1 MTIAVIG
8 AFACLDKGTMTM
20 TECIHPVYLALKTD
34 TAQKL
39 GRNGGG
45 ITYKALTDP
54 EHQELFLTIV
64 GNDGG
69 GYYSREVVAFDAVEA
84 CLPADRAL
92 PLAAKAF
99 VSAFVGKSSNNPGFM
114 VAILRSEGLLA
125 GVEDKPNLHQVTSDW
140 AAWKAALLALPGE
153 PYVPPAKEAQTYG
166 SPVDMTRQDL
176 PGDPEPEEHPGRRKG
191 KKIRAMNPTEGAEHA
206 HPA

>member
-1 MTIAVIG
+1 
-8 AFACLDKGTMTM
+8 M
-20 TECIHPVYLALKTD
+20 TERIEPAYLALKTD

-45 ITYKALTDP
+45 ITYKVLADP
-54 EHQELFLTIV
+54 EQQQLFLTIV

-84 CLPADRAL
+84 SLPADHAL

-99 VSAFVGKSSNNPGFM
+99 APAFVGKSSNNPGFM
-114 VAILRSEGLLA
+114 AAILRSEGLLA
-125 GVEDKPNLHQVTSDW
+125 GVEDKPNLHQVTGDW
-140 AAWKAALLALPGE
+140 AAWKTALLALPGE
-153 PYVPPAKEAQTYG
+153 PYVPPVKEAQAFG
-166 SPVDMTRQDL
+166 APVEMTRQDV

-191 KKIRAMNPTEGAEHA
+191 KKVRVVKPAEGGDHA